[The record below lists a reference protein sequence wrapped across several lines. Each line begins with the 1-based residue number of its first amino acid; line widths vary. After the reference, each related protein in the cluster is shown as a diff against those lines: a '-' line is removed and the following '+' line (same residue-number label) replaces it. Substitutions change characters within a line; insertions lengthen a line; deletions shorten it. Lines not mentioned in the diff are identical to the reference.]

1 VKKNKRLEQI
11 DIQFMQ
17 DIFDFEFKKPI
28 INFVKNTNDM
38 TKIFLVALLY
48 EFNNKYNKILDQNS
62 LFKRFNSILAST

>member
-1 VKKNKRLEQI
+1 
-11 DIQFMQ
+11 MQ